1 MRHPEFLIRTSVQ
14 TFTAGFCPSPEWSLF
29 MMYSCT
35 SSAALAVSRVPPRRN
50 KKKVGSP
57 SQPLALTSGR
67 HRATM
72 EETGRN
78 VRGMLPKL
86 HISTVEVA
94 EDKSERP
101 RRSRSSVRVS
111 LISVARITATV
122 KSEFS
127 AIERLSAIMCG
138 INENRVTGK

>member
-1 MRHPEFLIRTSVQ
+1 MNDEISGISASYDCSDVHSRFLPLPRMVAIHDVLLHFFGSSGGVKG
-14 TFTAGFCPSPEWSLF
+14 TF
-29 MMYSCT
+29 
-35 SSAALAVSRVPPRRN
+35 

-101 RRSRSSVRVS
+101 RRSRSFVRVG

-122 KSEFS
+122 KSQFS